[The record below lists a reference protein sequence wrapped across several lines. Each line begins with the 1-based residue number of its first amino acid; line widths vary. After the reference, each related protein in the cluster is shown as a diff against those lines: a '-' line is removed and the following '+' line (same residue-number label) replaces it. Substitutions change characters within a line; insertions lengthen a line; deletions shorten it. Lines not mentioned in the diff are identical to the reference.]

1 MSRDKKTN
9 SELIIDTLRTG
20 KALRSPDITAMV
32 AENSGKDIKIQD
44 VASILA
50 KLSNSK
56 KCDLGYLI
64 KKQKTERGYVYSLV
78 KEAFNL
84 TPEQIYDLTR
94 KTGKNRFTLEEAL
107 RKYPSL
113 KKHVKSAR
121 SRSAAAQHD
130 TRAAKRAPNG
140 ASAHTREI
148 TGETFTD
155 LLGELVKDITEQ
167 GGLNINV
174 NLTVNFKGLSG

>member
-1 MSRDKKTN
+1 MPKDKKTN
-9 SELIIDTLRTG
+9 SELIIDTLRSG
-20 KALRSPDITAMV
+20 KSLRSPDITSMV

-50 KLSNSK
+50 KLSNSS

-64 KKQKTERGYVYSLV
+64 KKQKTDRGYVYSLV

-84 TPEQIYDLTR
+84 TPEQTYDLTR
-94 KTGKNRFTLEEAL
+94 KTGKNRFTMEEAI

-113 KKHVKSAR
+113 KKYVKPAR
-121 SRSAAAQHD
+121 PRTTSKQQESRS
-130 TRAAKRAPNG
+130 TKRA
-140 ASAHTREI
+140 SAGTATHSREI
-148 TGETFTD
+148 SSESLAD
-155 LLGELVKDITEQ
+155 VLGELVKEITDQ

-174 NLTVNFKGLSG
+174 NLTVNFKGLGG